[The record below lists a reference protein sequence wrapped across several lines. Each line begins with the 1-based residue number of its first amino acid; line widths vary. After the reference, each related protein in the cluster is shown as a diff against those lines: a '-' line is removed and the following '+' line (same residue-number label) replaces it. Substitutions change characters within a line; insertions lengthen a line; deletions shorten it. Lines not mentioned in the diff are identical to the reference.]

1 MKTMERGLVWLPLLG
16 LFIWLVWKGWQ
27 EYQKVEGYHIWS
39 EQFDKAKYDIYAVL
53 GKKDSAITW
62 GTPTPKGILDLQ
74 TFSLTNVAS
83 INLLLG
89 DRVIDFNNIPTEKIK
104 AIPSLEFQLTN
115 QESSIKI
122 PFTDLELAAKWAKYL
137 IDSN

>member
-1 MKTMERGLVWLPLLG
+1 MERGLVWLPLLG

-27 EYQKVEGYHIWS
+27 EYQKVEGYRIWS

-53 GKKDSAITW
+53 GKKDSTIAW